1 MKRTSKALFL
11 LCTFVGMSMCT
22 SCILFPHHH
31 DGPRH
36 ERRARKPRPPKKPR
50 HIKKAHHPKKSRH
63 MAKPQHQKK
72 HHRRWFSY
80 KRQSKIDCL
89 FYYASFVRNYKNAFA
104 WYFPL
109 ENLKDFT
116 VLKIK
121 YKTYRI
127 DTVINLQKKERKIWN
142 SKI

>member
-1 MKRTSKALFL
+1 MKRTLKALFL
-11 LCTFVGMSMCT
+11 LCTFVVMSMCT
-22 SCILFPHHH
+22 SCLLFPHHH
-31 DGPRH
+31 HHERPRH
-36 ERRARKPRPPKKPR
+36 ERPHHEKRIKKHRPPKKAR
-50 HIKKAHHPKKSRH
+50 R
-63 MAKPQHQKK
+63 MAPPQHQKK

-109 ENLKDFT
+109 ENLTDFT

-121 YKTYRI
+121 YKTHRI

-142 SKI
+142 SKIW